1 MDYVKQYRSFI
12 NSYYFAEG
20 IRITAGVTL
29 PAIILNFFGLLHI
42 GIVVSLGAL
51 CVSVSDMPGPILHRR
66 NGMRATVIIIFFVSL
81 ITGFV
86 SYSPV
91 LLGFLIAIFCFLFSM
106 IGVYNSRVN
115 AIGMSALL
123 VMVLGIQQVHNS
135 PQGIALNALYVA
147 AGGVWYMLLSITL
160 YSFRPYK
167 LIQQALGENIMSVAD
182 YLRSRALF
190 YNKQVDYD
198 KVYGL
203 LLEKQVIVQNQQQ
216 TLREMLFKSR
226 HIIKESTTTSRTILM
241 IFSDTVDLFE
251 KTTTTFYAYEAL
263 HKYFD
268 NTDILERFRTIILEM
283 ANELDEIGLSVQ
295 SGKYSREP
303 VDMQQHLKE
312 LQQYFNTFRDS
323 QRNPENLE
331 ALLSLRKI
339 LQSLDDISVRLYTLH
354 HYTGYD
360 KKSAADY
367 KLPGDY
373 EHFVTPTDLSW
384 RLLPDNLSLKSNT
397 FRHALRVSIA
407 TTAGYILSHIF
418 SLGHGYWILL
428 TIIVILKPAYSL
440 SRERN
445 YQRLAGT
452 IFGALLGLGIL
463 TLIKNESALFAIML
477 LFMIGSYSFMRTR
490 YLFSVIFM
498 TPFVL
503 IMFYL
508 LDTAHFQV
516 ILQDR
521 VIDTA
526 IGSVIAFGATFLLV
540 PAWEKEQ
547 IKTYMIDAVK
557 ESITYYKNVS
567 LPYVNETSSVLDF
580 KISRKNAFVAQA
592 NLAGAFS
599 RMLAEPK
606 SKQVHSK
613 LTHQFV
619 VMSNMLNSHI
629 ATLSYYSPTLSIKYR
644 STDFSPVIDDT
655 LDELEDCI
663 AILNKVAWQEEED
676 DHPELALNKHA
687 NELIEKRRTEIQQGL
702 MDTDTRIR
710 LGELKPIIDQFLFIS
725 RLAGDLK
732 RTSQKLSA

>member
-29 PAIILNFFGLLHI
+29 PAIILNTFGLLHI
-42 GIVVSLGAL
+42 GIVASLGAL
-51 CVSVSDMPGPILHRR
+51 CVSVTDMPGPILHRR
-66 NGMRATVIIIFFVSL
+66 NGMRATIIIIFFVSL
-81 ITGFV
+81 ITAFV

-91 LLGFLIAIFCFLFSM
+91 LLGFLIAVFCFLFSM
-106 IGVYNSRVN
+106 IGVYNARVN

-135 PQGIALNALYVA
+135 PQGIMLNSLYVA
-147 AGGVWYMLLSITL
+147 AGGTWYMLLSIAL

-167 LIQQALGENIMSVAD
+167 LIQQALGENMMAVAD

-203 LLEKQVIVQNQQQ
+203 LLEKQAIVQNQQQ
-216 TLREMLFKSR
+216 NLREMLFKSR

-251 KTTTTFYAYEAL
+251 KTTTTFFAYQTL

-268 NTDILERFRTIILEM
+268 NTDILERFRTIIIEM
-283 ANELDEIGLSVQ
+283 SNELDEIGLAVQ
-295 SGKYSREP
+295 SGRYSREP
-303 VDMQQHLKE
+303 VDMQLHLKE
-312 LQQYFNTFRDS
+312 LQQYFNDFRDQ

-360 KKSAADY
+360 KASAADY

-373 EHFVTPTDLSW
+373 EHFVTKTNLN
-384 RLLPDNLSLKSNT
+384 RGLLLDNLSIKSNT

-452 IFGALLGLGIL
+452 IFGALIGLGVL
-463 TLIKNESALFAIML
+463 KLIENESALFAIML
-477 LFMIGSYSFMRTR
+477 VFMIGSYSFMRTR

-540 PAWEKEQ
+540 PAWEKEH
-547 IKTYMIDAVK
+547 IKTYMSEAIK
-557 ESITYYKNVS
+557 ESIAYYKNVT
-567 LPYVNETSSVLDF
+567 LQYVNETASVLDF

-619 VMSNMLNSHI
+619 VMSNTLNSHI
-629 ATLSYYSPTLSIKYR
+629 ATLSYYSPTLSVKYR
-644 STDFSPVIDDT
+644 SLDFAPVIEDT
-655 LDELEDCI
+655 LDELHDCL
-663 AILNKVAWQEEED
+663 AILNKTAWQEEDD
-676 DHPELALNKHA
+676 DHPELELNKHA

-702 MDTDTRIR
+702 MDTETRIR

-725 RLAGDLK
+725 RIAGDLK
-732 RTSQKLSA
+732 KTSQKFS